1 MELVNCRRH
10 YDLRKYS
17 FTVRVTSIWNSLP
30 GSVTSAEPTD
40 TFKNQLDKF
49 GNVNIMYEMYVIY
62 SEIGIGNR
70 SLTNESLTDCIQRY
84 LMSTEASPAPIFCC
98 ALLCFADYV

>member
-1 MELVNCRRH
+1 M
-10 YDLRKYS
+10 
-17 FTVRVTSIWNSLP
+17 I
-30 GSVTSAEPTD
+30 
-40 TFKNQLDKF
+40 
-49 GNVNIMYEMYVIY
+49 NIMYEMYVIY